1 VDALKIVSVL
11 GGERGTGFPDFFNDG
26 IFLEGGG
33 WSKAS
38 GVGRIS

>member
-1 VDALKIVSVL
+1 VDALKIVSVFR
-11 GGERGTGFPDFFNDG
+11 GERGTGFPDFFNDG
-26 IFLEGGG
+26 IVHEGGG